1 MRRRKPILE
10 DTVQI
15 DMTPLI
21 DMVFILLIFF
31 IVATSFVRESGV
43 EVNRPNALSATTREK
58 VSMII
63 GITSAGRIF
72 IEGQEIDIQNIM
84 GRMNSF
90 LAEVPVGSVV
100 IAADK
105 NCPTG
110 ITIKVLDYCRL
121 AGITNLSV
129 AAKAGK
135 P

>member
-10 DTVQI
+10 ETVQI

-90 LAEVPVGSVV
+90 LAEAPGGSVV

-110 ITIKVLDYCRL
+110 ITIKVLDHCRL

>member
-1 MRRRKPILE
+1 MRRKRVAVDE
-10 DTVQI
+10 SVQI

-43 EVNRPNALSATTREK
+43 EVNRPTAQSAEAKEK
-58 VSMII
+58 VSMVI
-63 GITSAGRIF
+63 GITGAGRIF
-72 IEGQEIDIQNIM
+72 IQGQEIDIRNIR

-90 LAEVPVGSVV
+90 LAEVPGGTVV

-105 NCPTG
+105 TCPTG
-110 ITIKVLDYCRL
+110 ITIKVLDHCRL
-121 AGITNLSV
+121 AGVVNLSV
-129 AAKAGK
+129 AAKAE

>member
-1 MRRRKPILE
+1 MRRKRPVI
-10 DTVQI
+10 DDGVQI

-43 EVNRPNALSATTREK
+43 EVNRPTAQSAEAK
-58 VSMII
+58 ENVSMVM

-72 IEGQEIDIQNIM
+72 IQGQEIDIENIR

-90 LAEVPVGSVV
+90 LAEVPGGSVV

-121 AGITNLSV
+121 AGVTNLSV
-129 AAKAGK
+129 AATAG

>member
-1 MRRRKPILE
+1 MRRRKPVLE
-10 DTVQI
+10 DIVQI

-43 EVNRPNALSATTREK
+43 EVNRPQALSAIAKEK
-58 VSMII
+58 ISMVI

-72 IEGQEIDIQNIM
+72 MEGQEIDIQNVM

-90 LAEVPVGSVV
+90 LAEVPGGSVV
-100 IAADK
+100 IVADK

-110 ITIKVLDYCRL
+110 VTIKVLDYCRL
-121 AGITNLSV
+121 AGVTNLSV

>member
-1 MRRRKPILE
+1 MRRRKIYSE
-10 DTVQI
+10 DITQI

-43 EVNRPNALSATTREK
+43 EVNRPQATSAVAREK
-58 VSMII
+58 VSMLI

-72 IEGQEIDIQNIM
+72 IEGHEIDIHNIK

-90 LAEVPVGSVV
+90 LAEVPGGSVV
-100 IAADK
+100 IVADK

-110 ITIKVLDYCRL
+110 TTIRVLDACRL
-121 AGITNLSV
+121 AGVTNLSV
-129 AAKAGK
+129 AAKAGE
-135 P
+135 

>member
-1 MRRRKPILE
+1 MRRRKPYIE
-10 DTVQI
+10 DIAQI

-43 EVNRPNALSATTREK
+43 EVNRPQALSATTKEK

-72 IEGQEIDIQNIM
+72 IEGQEVDVRNIM

-90 LAEVPVGSVV
+90 IAEVPGGSVV
-100 IAADK
+100 IVVDK

-121 AGITNLSV
+121 SGVSNLSV
-129 AAKAGK
+129 AAKAGEE
-135 P
+135 

>member
-1 MRRRKPILE
+1 MRRNRAVT
-10 DTVQI
+10 DDSVGI

-21 DMVFILLIFF
+21 DIVFILLIFF

-43 EVNRPNALSATTREK
+43 EVNRPAARSAAAKEK
-58 VSMII
+58 VAMVI
-63 GITSAGRIF
+63 GITSAGRIY
-72 IEGQEIDIQNIM
+72 IQGQEIDIRNIR

-90 LAEVPVGSVV
+90 LAESPGAGVV

-110 ITIKVLDYCRL
+110 ITISVLDSCRL
-121 AGITNLSV
+121 AGVGNLSV
-129 AAKAGK
+129 AATTG

>member
-1 MRRRKPILE
+1 MRRRKSYSE
-10 DTVQI
+10 DIAQI

-43 EVNRPNALSATTREK
+43 EVNRPQAASAAAKEK

-63 GITSAGRIF
+63 GITGAGRIF
-72 IEGQEIDIQNIM
+72 IEGHEIDIHNVK

-90 LAEVPVGSVV
+90 LAEVPGGNVV
-100 IAADK
+100 IVADK
-105 NCPTG
+105 NCSTG
-110 ITIKVLDYCRL
+110 TTIGVLDACRL
-121 AGITNLSV
+121 AGVTNLSV
-129 AAKAGK
+129 AAKAGE

>member
-1 MRRRKPILE
+1 MRRRKPVLE
-10 DTVQI
+10 DIVQI

-43 EVNRPNALSATTREK
+43 EVNRPQALSATAKEK
-58 VSMII
+58 ISMVI

-72 IEGQEIDIQNIM
+72 MEGQEIDIQNVM

-90 LAEVPVGSVV
+90 LAEVPGGSVV
-100 IAADK
+100 IVADK

-110 ITIKVLDYCRL
+110 VTIKVLDYCRL
-121 AGITNLSV
+121 AGVTNLSV

>member
-1 MRRRKPILE
+1 MRRRKAVLE
-10 DTVQI
+10 DVAQI

-43 EVNRPNALSATTREK
+43 EVSRPQAATAAAKEK
-58 VSMII
+58 VAMLI

-72 IEGQEIDIQNIM
+72 IEGQEIDIQNIR
-84 GRMNSF
+84 GRMNTF
-90 LAEVPVGSVV
+90 LAEAPGASVV
-100 IAADK
+100 IVADK

-121 AGITNLSV
+121 AGAANLSV
-129 AAKAGK
+129 AAKVGEH
-135 P
+135 